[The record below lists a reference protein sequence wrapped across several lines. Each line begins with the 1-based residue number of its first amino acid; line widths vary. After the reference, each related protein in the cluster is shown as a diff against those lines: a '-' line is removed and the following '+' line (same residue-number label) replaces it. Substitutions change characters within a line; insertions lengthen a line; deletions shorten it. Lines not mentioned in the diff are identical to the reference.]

1 MAKEAPRLRTIALP
15 LAARTIPA
23 LLARRA
29 RDHGEQTCLLFEGSR
44 YSYGE
49 VETLTNRVANGLRAA
64 GVRRGA
70 HVAVLLENCP
80 EALWTYLALGKLG
93 AVGVP
98 INTAAKGALLAAN
111 FTQSACE
118 TLVVQQSLVDRF
130 DAVQAQCGGIRRLV
144 FVDLPQDAA
153 QAEGACRALPA
164 TGWDAL
170 ASAPADPPGAD
181 VRCSDP
187 FLLMYTSGTTGPS
200 KGSLSP
206 HGYAVTYGLQRAEA
220 FGYEASDVLYTGLPL
235 FHGNALIGTCFSAFV
250 AGSAIALTR
259 RFSVSR
265 FWAEV
270 RETGA
275 TQANLLG
282 VMGNYLWNQPPGPD
296 DRNHP
301 LRQCTM
307 VPMPPFAAGFEER
320 FGVRLTSVYALSDY
334 GMGTL
339 LGPEHPADKK
349 RSAGLP
355 APNVEVVILD
365 DEDLPVAAGTPGEI
379 CLRARDPWTTS
390 QGYWKMPEATVA
402 ARRNLWFHT
411 GDRGYLDGDG
421 YLFFVDRK
429 KDAIRRRGENISS
442 WEIEQVLQAHPDVAE
457 VAAFPVRAESEDEV
471 MVTIV
476 RRPDNALDEAAVV
489 AYCQQHM
496 AYYMVPRYVEFAPA
510 LPRTLTE
517 KVEKYKLRAAA
528 EAHMHDVWDRER
540 AGIQVTRG

>member
-1 MAKEAPRLRTIALP
+1 MMKEAPRLRTIPLP
-15 LAARTIPA
+15 LAERTIPA

-29 RDHGEQTCLLFEGSR
+29 REDGERTCLVFEGGR
-44 YSYGE
+44 TSYRE

-64 GVRRGA
+64 GIQRGA

-80 EALWTYLALGKLG
+80 EALWIYLALGKLG

-98 INTAAKGALLAAN
+98 INTAAKGALLAAI
-111 FTQSACE
+111 FAQSECVA
-118 TLVVQQSLVDRF
+118 LVVQQALVERF
-130 DAVQAQCGGIRRLV
+130 DAVQGQCGGIRRLV
-144 FVDLPQDAA
+144 FVDLSDDLA
-153 QAEGACRALPA
+153 QAEGERRGVPA
-164 TGWDAL
+164 IGWDAL
-170 ASAPADPPGAD
+170 GGAPADPPDAG
-181 VRCSDP
+181 VHCSDP

-250 AGSAIALTR
+250 AGAAIALTC

-265 FWAEV
+265 FWPEV
-270 RETGA
+270 RESGA

-282 VMGNYLWNQPPGPD
+282 VMGNFLWNQPPGPE
-296 DRNHP
+296 DRNHR

-320 FGVRLTSVYALSDY
+320 FGVRITSVYALSDY

-339 LGPEHPADKK
+339 LGPEHPAGKK

-355 APNVEVVILD
+355 APNVEVAILD
-365 DEDLPVAAGTPGEI
+365 DDDLPVAAGTPGEI

-390 QGYWKMPEATVA
+390 QGYWKMPDATVA

-411 GDRGYLDGDG
+411 GDRGLLDEDG

-476 RRPDNALDEAAVV
+476 RRHDAALDEAAVV

-496 AYYMVPRYVEFAPA
+496 AYFMVPRFVEFAAA

-528 EAHMHDVWDRER
+528 EAHPHDVWDRER
-540 AGIQVTRG
+540 AGIRVTRG